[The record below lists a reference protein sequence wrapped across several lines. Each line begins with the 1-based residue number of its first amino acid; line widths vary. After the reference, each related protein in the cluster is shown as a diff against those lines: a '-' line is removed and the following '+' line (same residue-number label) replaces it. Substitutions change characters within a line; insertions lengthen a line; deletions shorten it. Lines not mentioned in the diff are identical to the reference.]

1 MKMNLV
7 SFLNRELP
15 LDHSW
20 LHISIN
26 SLLAGSLLAYIIV
39 FLDPFDTQEYQAD
52 YRNVKLAG
60 YALCIILPILISHRL
75 NLLIYNRTG
84 KKWQIKDELISIVP
98 IVLTILTC
106 SYFYN
111 IWVVNE
117 GYFNPSINGFY
128 LFSLNFGLPTLSLI
142 IPLYL
147 FIRHSHIIPKVLHSL
162 RSKVK
167 YIELVGDLSSD
178 RIKLNVEHFFYAKAQ
193 GNYVEI
199 YYQEDN
205 EQNKTLIRTTL
216 SSIHEQIPNAIQVHR
231 SFLINPE
238 KVLQLEGNS
247 RKRNVILK
255 GVTNPIPVSHT
266 YAENLKSLENFSPIY

>member
-1 MKMNLV
+1 MNLV

-60 YALCIILPILISHRL
+60 YAVCIILPILISHRL

>member
-1 MKMNLV
+1 MV
-7 SFLNRELP
+7 PDATRVDGCSF
-15 LDHSW
+15 
-20 LHISIN
+20 
-26 SLLAGSLLAYIIV
+26 
-39 FLDPFDTQEYQAD
+39 TQEYQAD

>member
-1 MKMNLV
+1 MNLV

-15 LDHSW
+15 FDRSW

-26 SLLAGSLLAYIIV
+26 SLLTGSLVAYIIV
-39 FLDPFDTQEYQAD
+39 FLDPFDTQEYQAE

-60 YALCIILPILISHRL
+60 YALWIILPILISHRL

-84 KKWQIKDELISIVP
+84 EKWQIKVELISVVS
-98 IVLTILTC
+98 IVLAILTC
-106 SYFYN
+106 SYIYN
-111 IWVVNE
+111 VWVVNE
-117 GYFNPSINGFY
+117 VYFNPSVKGFY

-162 RSKVK
+162 RSKIQ
-167 YIELVGDLSSD
+167 YIELTGDLSND
-178 RIKLNVEHFFYAKAQ
+178 RIKLNVDHFFYAKAQ

-199 YYQEDN
+199 YYQEHN
-205 EQNKTLIRTTL
+205 EQNKALIRTTL

-238 KVLQLEGNS
+238 KVLRLEGNS
-247 RKRNVILK
+247 RKRKVILK
-255 GVTNPIPVSHT
+255 GVTSPIPVSHT
-266 YAENLKSLENFSPIY
+266 YAENLKSSENFSPIY

>member
-1 MKMNLV
+1 MNLV